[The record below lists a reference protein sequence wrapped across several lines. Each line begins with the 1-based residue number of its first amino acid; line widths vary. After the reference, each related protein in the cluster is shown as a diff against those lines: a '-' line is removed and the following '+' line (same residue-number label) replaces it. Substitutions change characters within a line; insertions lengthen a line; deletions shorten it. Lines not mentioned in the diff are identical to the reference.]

1 MINLLLENGANPNI
15 QQEFGET
22 PMHIAAS
29 KGDYKVLKLLLLFHA
44 DPMILSNDG
53 FSAEDYASERG
64 YQKCVDVLSKASN
77 ESSLSMN
84 KKNNFIL
91 NNINNNC
98 NLVYNKGIGSK
109 ESCKSIKSEGILKKS
124 IIADIEDGNNPNVN
138 YWGSCQMAN
147 GMERTPVN
155 HRSSKKIKYR
165 VYSDN
170 RSRDN
175 NYYTN
180 LDNLNNNNNNNMGS
194 FSSCGN
200 EFFNNILNNNEI
212 KRYGARGIK
221 REVKKQIVNQIGKQ
235 IVYKA

>member
-1 MINLLLENGANPNI
+1 
-15 QQEFGET
+15 
-22 PMHIAAS
+22 
-29 KGDYKVLKLLLLFHA
+29 
-44 DPMILSNDG
+44 
-53 FSAEDYASERG
+53 
-64 YQKCVDVLSKASN
+64 
-77 ESSLSMN
+77 MN

-138 YWGSCQMAN
+138 YWSSCQMAN

-180 LDNLNNNNNNNMGS
+180 FDNLNNNNNNNMGS

-212 KRYGARGIK
+212 K
-221 REVKKQIVNQIGKQ
+221 NNNDDNN
-235 IVYKA
+235 IVYVSSINDYDNNIYILNSKDNEADNKY